1 MHLMEFDHKL
11 DPQKLTAKNNT
22 HYERS
27 IKKHFSA
34 FSYLLIAATVWK

>member
-11 DPQKLTAKNNT
+11 NPQKLTAKITT

-27 IKKHFSA
+27 IKKHFSV
-34 FSYLLIAATVWK
+34 FS